1 MQQVGGKQALPVV
14 GEEGRREESGLV
26 LQTGETEQLIRIVRP
41 IQAGE
46 RNM

>member
-26 LQTGETEQLIRIVRP
+26 LQTGERIVRP